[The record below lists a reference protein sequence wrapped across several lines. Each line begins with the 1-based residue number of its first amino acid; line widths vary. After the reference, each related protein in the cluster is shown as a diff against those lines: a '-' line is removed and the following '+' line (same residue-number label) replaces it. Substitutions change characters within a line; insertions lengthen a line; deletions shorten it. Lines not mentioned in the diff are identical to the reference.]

1 MNKKIPRLQPR
12 EARKIL
18 TPIMTATTTKA
29 VKATLTFDVRVQVSV
44 QATEAKWKKLTKDYV
59 DPNEPWAEQS
69 DTAIRCFCEDEL
81 GIELKEELFHTRLAA
96 DIPAAP
102 LCGLKASQAHI
113 DEIDVWAELEEV
125 EA

>member
-1 MNKKIPRLQPR
+1 MS
-12 EARKIL
+12 AS
-18 TPIMTATTTKA
+18 TTKA
-29 VKATLTFDVRVQVSV
+29 IAAHLKLNVEVRLSV
-44 QATEAKWKKLTKDYV
+44 EATEAKWKKLTKDYV
-59 DPNEPWAEQS
+59 DPNEPWAEQA

>member
-1 MNKKIPRLQPR
+1 
-12 EARKIL
+12 
-18 TPIMTATTTKA
+18 MTATTTKA

-44 QATEAKWKKLTKDYV
+44 QATEAKWKKLTSDYV
-59 DPNEPWAEQS
+59 DPNEPWADQA

-81 GIELKEELFHTRLAA
+81 GIELNEELFHTRLAA

-102 LCGLKASQAHI
+102 LCGLKASKASI
-113 DEIDVWAELEEV
+113 EGIDVEAELEEV